1 MSLAL
6 EVSPT
11 NAKIILN
18 FLTYQGGHQTLWS
31 RPLLV
36 TDDVV
41 LPLWWPLQ
49 AGHLMRLVDSWG
61 GAKGSKGAHYSDK
74 GHQYEDLIGDLLHRL
89 SRHRDLSIPFIALGP
104 RLAVKETAEDGNE
117 VGDVDAAFIVEK
129 TLFILECRSVGYP
142 AEAYEFWSVN
152 DALEDKIRQV
162 TRKKNYI
169 AENPEVIASWARKL
183 QINLPIES
191 IERVVSVVVSNSFL
205 LEGERKVEPYFVHLD
220 TLFNLLLTGRSIFGG
235 GSDEKEQEVEF
246 HVDFRTQ
253 AASVADAIV
262 RALQSPAKAEAY
274 KASVVPREVTIPPFD
289 QTDATGFVRSPVAE
303 LPSGID
309 EVESLLSRCSFFPYV
324 SHVTVEG

>member
-1 MSLAL
+1 
-6 EVSPT
+6 
-11 NAKIILN
+11 
-18 FLTYQGGHQTLWS
+18 
-31 RPLLV
+31 
-36 TDDVV
+36 
-41 LPLWWPLQ
+41 
-49 AGHLMRLVDSWG
+49 
-61 GAKGSKGAHYSDK
+61 
-74 GHQYEDLIGDLLHRL
+74 
-89 SRHRDLSIPFIALGP
+89 LSISFTPLGH

-169 AENPEVIASWARKL
+169 AKNPEVVASWARKL
-183 QINLPIES
+183 QVDLPIES

-235 GSDEKEQEVEF
+235 GSDKNEQEVEF

-253 AASVADAIV
+253 AVSVADAII
-262 RALQSPAKAEAY
+262 RALQTPAKAEAY
-274 KASVVPREVTIPPFD
+274 KASVVPLDVTIPPFD
-289 QTDATGFVRSPVAE
+289 QTDATGSMRSPVAE

-309 EVESLLSRCSFFPYV
+309 EVELLLRRCSFLPYV
-324 SHVTVEG
+324 SRVTVEK